1 VGLGFGY
8 SIIALKSLIKGLGKI
23 EPNRKFI
30 SNELNANWEILA
42 EPIQTIMRVEG
53 IPDAYE
59 QLKALSRGSKLD
71 KDCYIQ
77 FVKNLNISKTS
88 KEKLLMLT
96 PASYIG
102 SAVELANAIK

>member
-1 VGLGFGY
+1 V
-8 SIIALKSLIKGLGKI
+8 
-23 EPNRKFI
+23 
-30 SNELNANWEILA
+30 
-42 EPIQTIMRVEG
+42 
-53 IPDAYE
+53 
-59 QLKALSRGSKLD
+59 LSRGSKLD
-71 KDCYIQ
+71 KDSYIQ